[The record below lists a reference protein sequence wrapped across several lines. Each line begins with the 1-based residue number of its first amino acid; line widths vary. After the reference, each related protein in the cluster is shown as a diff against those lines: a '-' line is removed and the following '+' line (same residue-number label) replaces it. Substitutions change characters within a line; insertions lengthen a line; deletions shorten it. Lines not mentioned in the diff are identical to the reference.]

1 MNYAFNLIATVLNI
15 YTIIIIFRII
25 LTWFPGTGYGGAF
38 RIVSSITDPYL
49 GWFRRLGIFRAGNLD
64 FSPVIALAVLSLTR
78 SAFLF
83 LARYGTISIGIILAM
98 VLQAV
103 WGIVSFFLGF
113 LIIVLILRLIAI
125 LMNQST
131 YGFFW
136 NLIDSISRPVIYRV
150 NRIFLGNRIINFRTS
165 IIFTIIFLALGYYL
179 LRWLFFFLSGILTP
193 ETIIIPVIP
202 ENLTV

>member
-1 MNYAFNLIATVLNI
+1 MINIFDLVATILHIYMLIV
-15 YTIIIIFRII
+15 IFRII
-25 LTWFPGTGYGGAF
+25 LTWFPGMGYGDVF
-38 RIVSSITDPYL
+38 RVVSGITDPYL
-49 GWFRRLGIFRAGNLD
+49 GCFRRLGIFRAGNLN
-64 FSPVIALAVLSLTR
+64 FSPVIAIGILSLTR

-113 LIIVLILRLIAI
+113 LIIVLILRLIAH
-125 LMNQST
+125 LMSRST

-150 NRIFLGNRIINFRTS
+150 NRIFLGNRIINFRAS
-165 IIFTIIFLALGYYL
+165 IIITILFLVLGYCL
-179 LRWLFFFLSGILTP
+179 LRWLFYYLSGILIP
-193 ETIIIPVIP
+193 EIIIPVIP

>member
-1 MNYAFNLIATVLNI
+1 MNYLFQLIASVLNI
-15 YTIIIIFRII
+15 YMIIIIFRII
-25 LTWFPGTGYGGAF
+25 LTWFPGMGYGSVF
-38 RIVSSITDPYL
+38 RIVSGITDPYL

-64 FSPVIALAVLSLTR
+64 FSPVIALGVLSLTR
-78 SAFLF
+78 SAFSF
-83 LARYGTISIGIILAM
+83 LARFGTISIGIILAM

-113 LIIVLILRLIAI
+113 LIIVLILRLITN
-125 LMNQST
+125 LMNQGT

-165 IIFTIIFLALGYYL
+165 IIITILILGLGYYF
-179 LRWLFFFLSGILTP
+179 LRWLFYYLSGILIP
-193 ETIIIPVIP
+193 ETIVPVIP